1 MISLFISIRILDVF
15 DILLTALLFYQVYRL
30 IKGTIAMNIFIG
42 IFAVYLV
49 WLLVRALNMQLL
61 GAILGQFIGVGV
73 IALIIVFQQE
83 IRRFLLLIGT
93 RYVSN
98 RTFSIEKLFTSVSG
112 SRPKIRI
119 NSLVKAIKNL
129 ADTKTGALI
138 VIARKSELETYSGTG
153 DILDAITSSRLLA
166 SIFCRESPLHDGA
179 VIVIG
184 DKIHAARC
192 VLPVSENPDLPAEY
206 GMRHRAALGMSEQ
219 TDAAVVVISEET
231 GRISIAD
238 GGQLITDVTLRYIAG
253 YLERE
258 FIHDPYV
265 NEFT

>member
-1 MISLFISIRILDVF
+1 MIDLFISIRVLDIF
-15 DILLTALLFYQVYRL
+15 DIILTALLFYQIYRL

-49 WLLVRALNMQLL
+49 WLLVRALDMQLL
-61 GAILGQFIGVGV
+61 GSILGQFIGVGV

-83 IRRFLLLIGT
+83 IRRFLILIGT
-93 RYVSN
+93 RHIAN
-98 RTFSIEKLFTSVSG
+98 RAFSIEKLFTSVTG
-112 SRPKIRI
+112 SRPKIRVT
-119 NSLVKAIKNL
+119 SLIKGIKNL
-129 ADTKTGALI
+129 AEKKTGALI
-138 VIARKSELETYSGTG
+138 VIARKSELEPYSQTG
-153 DILDAITSSRLLA
+153 DTLDAITSSRLLE
-166 SIFCRESPLHDGA
+166 SIFGKDSPLHDGA

-192 VLPVSENPDLPAEY
+192 ILPVSENPNISPLF
-206 GMRHRAALGMSEQ
+206 GMRNRAALGMSEQ

-231 GRISIAD
+231 GRITLAD
-238 GGQLITDVTLRYIAG
+238 GGQLIPNISLRYLTQ
-253 YLERE
+253 YLEKE